1 MNIDDIDFRS
11 DGSKSVLL
19 VLSGPGGSGKSTLI
33 KKWLDQDKTIG
44 YVKNVTT
51 RAKRKPVA
59 GVDDHDF
66 FEFVSVESFKQYVVN
81 GELVQWSNPSEGYY
95 SGTLLKPI
103 KEAISFN
110 NDLLLDYTP
119 QLFLNFKRMF
129 RSRVVSVFIAPPSM
143 TVLKERLQ
151 NRGTEDGRKFD
162 MKYKMGVQDI
172 SYVNEHDYYVINDDL
187 DETLTI
193 LQAIRTAEKAKLA
206 NQIGIEERFLAVTNQ
221 SMLFYYDPTDARLA
235 AMDEATCHSKKDFS

>member
-44 YVKNVTT
+44 FVKNVTT
-51 RAKRKPVA
+51 RAKRKPDA

-110 NDLLLDYTP
+110 KDLLLDYTP

-129 RSRVVSVFIAPPSM
+129 RSRVVSVFIVPPSM
-143 TVLKERLQ
+143 AVLKKRLQ
-151 NRGTEDGRKFD
+151 NRGTEDGKKFE

-235 AMDEATCHSKKDFS
+235 AMDEATCHGKKDFS